1 MDHLTDGIKK
11 LLLAGV
17 GAVATTADKS
27 QEIFDDLVK
36 KGELTVDQGKQ
47 LNQELKHTVKE
58 KKTAADEKKA
68 EAEEKT
74 DAAADVKE
82 EKSSAADK
90 AKDLATLIAGM
101 TAEQLEELKGKID
114 EAEKKVKKDE

>member
-47 LNQELKHTVKE
+47 LNQELKHTVKG
-58 KKTAADEKKA
+58 KKAAADEKKA
-68 EAEEKT
+68 EAEETT

-114 EAEKKVKKDE
+114 EAEKKVKKEE

>member
-58 KKTAADEKKA
+58 KKAAADEKKA